1 MFTAKVN
8 GWPWLPLTYKNNVAE
23 PKNDLFLFYGKGRP
37 GVIRGLDMNIK
48 SSDEHM
54 VPIEDLVNPRAID
67 YHAELGHIYFADT
80 TSFLIGRQKIDGN
93 SRETILKDELDNVEG
108 ISVDWIGNNLYW
120 TNDGYRKTISVAR
133 LERASQTRKT
143 LLEGNM
149 SHPRAIVVDPLN
161 SWMYWTD
168 WEEDEVNDSIG
179 RIEKAWMD
187 GSNRRIFVTSN
198 MLWPNGLTLDH
209 SSSTMYWC
217 DAYYDHIEKIQ
228 LNGTGRMVSFN
239 M

>member
-1 MFTAKVN
+1 MH
-8 GWPWLPLTYKNNVAE
+8 G
-23 PKNDLFLFYGKGRP
+23 
-37 GVIRGLDMNIK
+37 
-48 SSDEHM
+48 
-54 VPIEDLVNPRAID
+54 
-67 YHAELGHIYFADT
+67 
-80 TSFLIGRQKIDGN
+80 
-93 SRETILKDELDNVEG
+93 
-108 ISVDWIGNNLYW
+108 
-120 TNDGYRKTISVAR
+120 
-133 LERASQTRKT
+133 
-143 LLEGNM
+143 
-149 SHPRAIVVDPLN
+149 

-217 DAYYDHIEKIQ
+217 DAYYDHIEKIH

-239 M
+239 MWRSPGVDKCCRKLFGCYILLERWHIQITF